1 MTWTD
6 WSKWLRFGF
15 LAFISQ
21 PALIILIMTCRTT
34 FFIID
39 ECISYACHLEIVILV
54 NLIVIWTGWYF
65 LMVGRFSRVV
75 SINCQTKCTVYDR
88 PGRCSQSICFQK
100 SMSHF
105 CMEIWIYSGYMAV
118 RVVVICINCKVHH
131 SLLCLVCFHHMQIS
145 ECSSDCFSWLW
156 ITAPRVK

>member
-1 MTWTD
+1 MMWTD

-34 FFIID
+34 FFVID
-39 ECISYACHLEIVILV
+39 LCISYACHLQIIILV
-54 NLIVIWTGWYF
+54 NLIVIWTSWYF
-65 LMVGRFSRVV
+65 LMVGRFFQACLNKLPNEMHC
-75 SINCQTKCTVYDR
+75 IWQAW
-88 PGRCSQSICFQK
+88 RCSDSICFEK
-100 SMSHF
+100 SISHF
-105 CMEIWIYSGYMAV
+105 CVEIWFYSGYMAV

-145 ECSSDCFSWLW
+145 ECSSNCFSWPW
-156 ITAPRVK
+156 ITAPKS